1 MGLSAHL
8 TRVCSATVLA
18 PVLVLGVGVPLAGA
32 EPAPPP
38 PPVPAPV
45 PLGPAPGPAPDV
57 LPVPVPAPAA
67 APPVAS
73 MPVDPAAPPP
83 ALPVAA
89 PAPPGCPDVQV
100 VFARGTTEP
109 PGVGAMGQA
118 FVDDLRARVAGK
130 SVGVYPVDY
139 PASPDFPTGV
149 QGVVDASTHVQE
161 IAMNCP
167 DTQMVLGGF
176 SQGAAVMGFVT
187 NEIVPEGVTASE
199 VPAPMPSDVADHVAA
214 VALLGTPSD
223 RFMNMIQQPSVSIGP
238 LYQPK
243 TIELCVPNDF
253 VCSEGGDLG
262 AHGRYISDG
271 MVVQAAD
278 FAAAKLAGEP
288 NAN

>member
-1 MGLSAHL
+1 MGLSACL
-8 TRVCSATVLA
+8 TRVCRTALVTSAALG
-18 PVLVLGVGVPLAGA
+18 LVAGGVPSAVA
-32 EPAPPP
+32 EPAPAPPP
-38 PPVPAPV
+38 PIPAPV

-57 LPVPVPAPAA
+57 LPVPVPAPQA
-67 APPVAS
+67 APVA
-73 MPVDPAAPPP
+73 PGPEAVPLAAP
-83 ALPVAA
+83 V
-89 PAPPGCPDVQV
+89 PPGCPDVQV

-118 FVDDLRARVAGK
+118 FVDDLRARVGEK

-149 QGVVDASTHVQE
+149 QGVIDASTHVQE
-161 IAMNCP
+161 IAQNCP

-187 NEIVPEGVTASE
+187 NEIVPEGVSLSQ
-199 VPAPMPSDVADHVAA
+199 VPAPMPADVAEHVAA

-223 RFMNMIQQPSVSIGP
+223 RFMNMVNQPMVDIGP

-253 VCSEGGDLG
+253 VCSEGGDIG

-278 FAAAKLAGEP
+278 FAASKLADTEESGQEVG
-288 NAN
+288 

>member
-1 MGLSAHL
+1 M
-8 TRVCSATVLA
+8 A
-18 PVLVLGVGVPLAGA
+18 P
-32 EPAPPP
+32 
-38 PPVPAPV
+38 
-45 PLGPAPGPAPDV
+45 
-57 LPVPVPAPAA
+57 
-67 APPVAS
+67 

-118 FVDDLRARVAGK
+118 FVDDLRARMAGK

-199 VPAPMPSDVADHVAA
+199 VPAPMPADVADHVAA

-223 RFMNMIQQPSVSIGP
+223 RFMNMIQQPSVNVGP

-278 FAAAKLAGEP
+278 FAAAKLAEEP
-288 NAN
+288 NSN

>member
-1 MGLSAHL
+1 VIDPA
-8 TRVCSATVLA
+8 
-18 PVLVLGVGVPLAGA
+18 
-32 EPAPPP
+32 APPP
-38 PPVPAPV
+38 PVAV
-45 PLGPAPGPAPDV
+45 
-57 LPVPVPAPAA
+57 VPVPAPAA
-67 APPVAS
+67 
-73 MPVDPAAPPP
+73 
-83 ALPVAA
+83 
-89 PAPPGCPDVQV
+89 PAPVPLAAVEPVGCPDVQV
-100 VFARGTTEP
+100 IFARGTTEP
-109 PGVGAMGQA
+109 PGLGAMGQA
-118 FVDDLRARVAGK
+118 FVDDLRARVGDK

-161 IAMNCP
+161 IAQNCP

-187 NEIVPEGVTASE
+187 NEIVPDGVSLSE
-199 VPAPMPSDVADHVAA
+199 VPAPMPADVADHVAA

-223 RFMNMIQQPSVSIGP
+223 RFMDMIKQPSVSIGP

-278 FAAAKLAGEP
+278 FAATKLAEGADTGEVRGG
-288 NAN
+288 

>member
-1 MGLSAHL
+1 MA
-8 TRVCSATVLA
+8 AD
-18 PVLVLGVGVPLAGA
+18 AG
-32 EPAPPP
+32 
-38 PPVPAPV
+38 
-45 PLGPAPGPAPDV
+45 
-57 LPVPVPAPAA
+57 
-67 APPVAS
+67 
-73 MPVDPAAPPP
+73 
-83 ALPVAA
+83 
-89 PAPPGCPDVQV
+89 PGCPDVQV

-118 FVDDLRARVAGK
+118 FVDDLKTRVGDK

-161 IAMNCP
+161 MAQNCP
-167 DTQMVLGGF
+167 DTKMVLGGF

-187 NEIVPEGVTASE
+187 NQVVPDGVTQTE
-199 VPAPMPSDVADHVAA
+199 VPAPMPPNVANHVAA

-223 RFMNMIQQPSVSIGP
+223 RFMNMIRQPPVDIGP
-238 LYQPK
+238 LYEPK

-253 VCSEGGDLG
+253 VCSEGGDIG

-278 FAAAKLAGEP
+278 FVATKIAATPEAS
-288 NAN
+288 

>member
-1 MGLSAHL
+1 MA
-8 TRVCSATVLA
+8 AD
-18 PVLVLGVGVPLAGA
+18 AG
-32 EPAPPP
+32 
-38 PPVPAPV
+38 
-45 PLGPAPGPAPDV
+45 
-57 LPVPVPAPAA
+57 
-67 APPVAS
+67 
-73 MPVDPAAPPP
+73 
-83 ALPVAA
+83 
-89 PAPPGCPDVQV
+89 PGCPDVQV

-118 FVDDLRARVAGK
+118 FVDDLKTRVGDK

-161 IAMNCP
+161 MAQNCP
-167 DTQMVLGGF
+167 DTKMVLGGF

-187 NEIVPEGVTASE
+187 NQVVPEGVTQTE
-199 VPAPMPSDVADHVAA
+199 VPAPMPPNVANHVAA

-223 RFMNMIQQPSVSIGP
+223 RFMNMIRQPPVDIGP
-238 LYQPK
+238 LYEPK

-253 VCSEGGDLG
+253 VCSEGGDIG

-278 FAAAKLAGEP
+278 FVATKIAATPEVS
-288 NAN
+288 